1 MTFNENARI
10 DTGKVSKRSGGRRGG
25 MIAGGGVGIALLL
38 VLQVLQNALLIGKL
52 TLFGLA

>member
-1 MTFNENARI
+1 MEWMAWTPVTAAFF
-10 DTGKVSKRSGGRRGG
+10 G
-25 MIAGGGVGIALLL
+25 GIALLL